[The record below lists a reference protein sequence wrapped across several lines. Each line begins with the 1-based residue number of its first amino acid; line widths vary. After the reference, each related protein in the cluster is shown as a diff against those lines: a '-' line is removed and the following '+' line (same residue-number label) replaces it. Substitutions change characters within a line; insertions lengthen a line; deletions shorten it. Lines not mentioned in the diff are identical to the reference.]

1 MNNILLD
8 NNIYR
13 LALIKSL
20 LIDGR
25 SINSLAECLKIEK
38 KIIYDDIITLN
49 NYPDSRLTMKI
60 KQNTDTYSEDDDE
73 LDRMDRLLHGK
84 EFEENL
90 RNGIYDGKDDKN
102 NKDDNEYIF
111 LIAGNT
117 VEVVLTSDELDVLNS
132 FINDESVISSFYVKN
147 NNILRSEEKVDMVNY
162 ILATIKDGKSIEFSY
177 KAKSG
182 IQQKVILPIKIIHNT
197 TEDTFYVFD
206 HKGISYNLD
215 NVLPDSIRESNYV
228 QKKSKKIDDKRF
240 EKMWGVNYSE
250 KGTVVKLK
258 IYNEGNVIE
267 RVRNDLGRKLTE
279 DTFHYNEDDPY
290 AIYEDEVIG
299 TEVFLSWVYSY
310 GSSMVI
316 LEPRELVDKVI
327 DSIEKRKEM
336 YDL

>member
-1 MNNILLD
+1 MNNTLLE

-20 LIDGR
+20 LVDGR
-25 SINSLAECLKIEK
+25 SICSLAECLKLEK
-38 KIIYDDIITLN
+38 KIIYDDIITLK
-49 NYPDSRLTMKI
+49 NYHNSHLIMK
-60 KQNTDTYSEDDDE
+60 KSQKAQKEVDDE
-73 LDRMDRLLHGK
+73 LDTMDLMFGSQFDK
-84 EFEENL
+84 NL
-90 RNGIYDGKDDKN
+90 RKGEYDGKDDN
-102 NKDDNEYIF
+102 DYIF
-111 LIAGNT
+111 QIVGNT
-117 VEVVLTSDELDVLNS
+117 VEVILTSDELDVLNS
-132 FINDESVISSFYVKN
+132 FMNEKSDISSFYIKN
-147 NNILRSEEKVDMVNY
+147 NNVLRSEEKVDMVNY
-162 ILATIKDGKSIEFSY
+162 ILVTIRDGKSIEFSY

-182 IQQKVILPIKIIHNT
+182 IQTKIIHPIKIIHNT

-206 HKGISYNLD
+206 HNGISYNLD
-215 NVLPDSIRESNYV
+215 NVLPDSIRESNCV
-228 QKKSKKIDDKRF
+228 QKISKKIDDNRF

-250 KGTVVKLK
+250 KATRVKLK
-258 IYNEGNVIE
+258 IYKEGNVIE
-267 RVRNDLGRKLTE
+267 RVMNDLGRKLT
-279 DTFHYNEDDPY
+279 DDNFHYKEGDSY